1 MANTSLFRSEE
12 TRYALMLLIPAL
24 IIICIV
30 VVFPLIYSFGLSFT
44 NKYVLSPSTKFI
56 GFRNYILILSSSGY
70 WQILGN
76 TIIIAFGS
84 VAVMT
89 TIAMSMALLLNKTIK
104 GIKLFRGLA
113 LMSWAVPALAA
124 AMIWK
129 LMLNQETGII
139 NYLLN
144 TTGITENSIP
154 WVTHEVW
161 AKIAIC
167 FVFAWRGTPFLMV
180 IFLAALKTIPS
191 EIIDAAK
198 IDGASAISRFRHIT
212 IPIIRPI
219 IMIATLLLV
228 IMIFQNYEII
238 MQTTE
243 GGPANGTKTL
253 AIRAYELA
261 FNSWRMGRATAV
273 GITWLLFL
281 FVFSLLYMRFVG
293 GRDQKI
299 F

>member
-228 IMIFQNYEII
+228 IMIFQNYI
-238 MQTTE
+238 
-243 GGPANGTKTL
+243 L
-253 AIRAYELA
+253 
-261 FNSWRMGRATAV
+261 
-273 GITWLLFL
+273 
-281 FVFSLLYMRFVG
+281 
-293 GRDQKI
+293 
-299 F
+299 

>member
-44 NKYVLSPSTKFI
+44 NKYVLSPNTKFI